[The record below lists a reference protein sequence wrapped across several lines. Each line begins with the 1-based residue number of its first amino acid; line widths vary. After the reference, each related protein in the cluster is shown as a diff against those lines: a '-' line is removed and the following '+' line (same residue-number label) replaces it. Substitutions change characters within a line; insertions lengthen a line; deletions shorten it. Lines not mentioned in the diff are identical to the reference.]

1 MAIMKVIGA
10 SRHQGEV
17 ESSKIKFDFTRVYT
31 VGRQDSSTGTRAG
44 YAGVDLRAL
53 PHVYQQV
60 MDLPFTPEGVE
71 CEVTIEQM
79 ATGKG
84 EFKDTVTDIRVIKP
98 ASALPTNSS
107 KAA

>member
-1 MAIMKVIGA
+1 MPILKVIGA

-17 ESSKIKFDFTRVYT
+17 EGFKYDFTRVYT
-31 VGRQDSSTGTRAG
+31 VCRQDATTGTRAG
-44 YAGVDLRAL
+44 YAGVDLRGL

-71 CEVTIEQM
+71 CDVIIEQM

-84 EFKDTVTDIRVIKP
+84 EFKDTVTDVKP
-98 ASALPTNSS
+98 LKSSAPAPA

>member
-1 MAIMKVIGA
+1 MKVIGA

-17 ESSKIKFDFTRVYT
+17 ETSKVKFDFTRVYT
-31 VGRQDSSTGTRAG
+31 VCRQDTSTGTRAG

-60 MDLPFTPEGVE
+60 MDLPFVPEGVE
-71 CEVTIEQM
+71 CDVTIEQM

-84 EFKDTVTDIRVIKP
+84 EFRDTVTDIKP
-98 ASALPTNSS
+98 VKAASALPINTASS
-107 KAA
+107 AKVT